1 MSRSCVSY
9 HRVVDRRR
17 TSFQP
22 SLMPIPPIQRCTRR
36 AASVIALSSLV
47 AALAPVRSFAQRPA
61 PHPSNPALAEL
72 QAALDSVMH
81 KQPIDFTAYSKLTET
96 SRRKVLELI
105 ALDALRTPD
114 DFLVTSTLATDPSG
128 FYESRRLEHELALVA
143 LVMGQPEALKRLGLT
158 WDGLN
163 WSMGRGQ
170 RIGTYMRN
178 GVANNMD
185 PVPAPAVIRELF
197 KNPSAAR
204 ARAAEATNNAELQ
217 KMRDEDQKDREDPID
232 QAKMARMD
240 ADDSVHKT
248 RTLELL
254 EEGAA
259 KTGRDMH
266 NAATVL
272 QHGDT
277 PDDYRLAHEL
287 SIAAIAL
294 GDTTALWLVSR
305 SYDRM
310 LLSMGHRQR
319 LNTQYGGAEAKPLP
333 LDTTGVNDR
342 IRVALGSR
350 RLADAGKAPGTR

>member
-1 MSRSCVSY
+1 
-9 HRVVDRRR
+9 
-17 TSFQP
+17 
-22 SLMPIPPIQRCTRR
+22 
-36 AASVIALSSLV
+36 
-47 AALAPVRSFAQRPA
+47 
-61 PHPSNPALAEL
+61 
-72 QAALDSVMH
+72 
-81 KQPIDFTAYSKLTET
+81 
-96 SRRKVLELI
+96 
-105 ALDALRTPD
+105 
-114 DFLVTSTLATDPSG
+114 
-128 FYESRRLEHELALVA
+128 
-143 LVMGQPEALKRLGLT
+143 
-158 WDGLN
+158 
-163 WSMGRGQ
+163 MGRGQ

-197 KNPSAAR
+197 KNPWAAR

>member
-1 MSRSCVSY
+1 MLL
-9 HRVVDRRR
+9 
-17 TSFQP
+17 
-22 SLMPIPPIQRCTRR
+22 SL
-36 AASVIALSSLV
+36 LV
-47 AALAPVRSFAQRPA
+47 ALRAVPAFAQQPA
-61 PHPSNPALAEL
+61 PHPANPALAEL
-72 QAALDSVMH
+72 QAALDSVMR
-81 KQPIDFTAYSKLTET
+81 KQPIDFTAYSKLTES

-105 ALDALRTPD
+105 SLDALRTPD
-114 DFLVTSTLATDPSG
+114 DFLVASTLASDPSG

-143 LVMGQPEALKRLGLT
+143 LVMGQPDALRRVGLT

-170 RIGTYMRN
+170 RIGTYTRN

-185 PVPAPAVIRELF
+185 PVPAPAMIRELF
-197 KNPSAAR
+197 KNPAAAR
-204 ARAAEATNNAELQ
+204 ARVTGATNNAELQ
-217 KMRDEDQKDREDPID
+217 KMRDEDQADREGEID
-232 QAKMARMD
+232 QAKMARMQVN
-240 ADDSVHKT
+240 DSVRQT
-248 RTLELL
+248 RTLEMI
-254 EEGAA
+254 EEGAP

-272 QHGDT
+272 QHGGT
-277 PDDYRLAHEL
+277 PENYRLAHEL

-319 LNTQYGGAEAKPLP
+319 LNTQYGGADAKPMP
-333 LDTTGVNDR
+333 LDSTGVNDR

-350 RLADAGKAPGTR
+350 RLADAAKPPSTY

>member
-1 MSRSCVSY
+1 MSAHSN
-9 HRVVDRRR
+9 RR
-17 TSFQP
+17 P
-22 SLMPIPPIQRCTRR
+22 ARR
-36 AASVIALSSLV
+36 ACSAIVLCSLV
-47 AALAPVRSFAQRPA
+47 ALHPARASAQQAAPR
-61 PHPSNPALAEL
+61 PSNPELAEM

-81 KQPIDFTAYSKLTET
+81 KQPIDFTAYSKLTEA
-96 SRRKVLELI
+96 SRRRVLALI
-105 ALDALRTPD
+105 ANDALRTAD
-114 DFLVTSTLATDPSG
+114 DFLVASMLATDPSG

-143 LVMGQPEALKRLGLT
+143 LVMGQPDALRRVGLT

-170 RIGTYMRN
+170 RIGTYTRN

-185 PVPAPAVIRELF
+185 PEPAPAVIRELF
-197 KNPSAAR
+197 KNPAAAR
-204 ARAAEATNNAELQ
+204 ARATAATNNPELQ
-217 KMRDEDQKDREDPID
+217 KMRDEDQADREGEID
-232 QAKMARMD
+232 QARMARMD
-240 ADDSVHKT
+240 ANDSVHQQ
-248 RTLELL
+248 RTLALI
-254 EEGAA
+254 EEGAL

-272 QHGDT
+272 QHGGT
-277 PDDYRLAHEL
+277 PENYRLAHEL

-319 LNTQYGGAEAKPLP
+319 LNTQYGGAEVKPLP
-333 LDTTGVNDR
+333 LDTMGVNDR

-350 RLADAGKAPGTR
+350 RLAEAAKAPGTR

>member
-1 MSRSCVSY
+1 MLL
-9 HRVVDRRR
+9 
-17 TSFQP
+17 
-22 SLMPIPPIQRCTRR
+22 SL
-36 AASVIALSSLV
+36 LV
-47 AALAPVRSFAQRPA
+47 ALRAVPAFAQQPA
-61 PHPSNPALAEL
+61 PHPANPALAEL
-72 QAALDSVMH
+72 QAALDSVMR
-81 KQPIDFTAYSKLTET
+81 KQPIDFTAYSKLTES

-105 ALDALRTPD
+105 SLDALRTPD
-114 DFLVTSTLATDPSG
+114 DFLVASTLASDPSG

-143 LVMGQPEALKRLGLT
+143 LVMGQPDALRRVGLT

-170 RIGTYMRN
+170 RIGTYTRN

-197 KNPSAAR
+197 KNPAAAR
-204 ARAAEATNNAELQ
+204 ARVTGATNNAELQ
-217 KMRDEDQKDREDPID
+217 KMRDEDQADREGEID
-232 QAKMARMD
+232 QAKMARMQVN
-240 ADDSVHKT
+240 DSVRQT
-248 RTLELL
+248 RTLEMI
-254 EEGAA
+254 EEGAP

-272 QHGDT
+272 QHGGT
-277 PDDYRLAHEL
+277 PENYCLAHEL

-319 LNTQYGGAEAKPLP
+319 LNTQYGGADAKPMP
-333 LDTTGVNDR
+333 LDSTGVNDR

-350 RLADAGKAPGTR
+350 RLADAAKPPSTY

>member
-1 MSRSCVSY
+1 MLL
-9 HRVVDRRR
+9 
-17 TSFQP
+17 
-22 SLMPIPPIQRCTRR
+22 SL
-36 AASVIALSSLV
+36 LV
-47 AALAPVRSFAQRPA
+47 ALHAVPAIAQQPAPRPA
-61 PHPSNPALAEL
+61 NPALAEM
-72 QAALDSVMH
+72 QGALDSVMR
-81 KQPIDFTAYSKLTET
+81 KQPIDFTAYSKLTES

-114 DFLVTSTLATDPSG
+114 DFLVASTLASDPSG

-143 LVMGQPEALKRLGLT
+143 LVMGQPDALRRVGLT

-170 RIGTYMRN
+170 RIGTYTRN

-185 PVPAPAVIRELF
+185 PVPAPAIIRELF
-197 KNPSAAR
+197 KNPAAAR
-204 ARAAEATNNAELQ
+204 ARATGATNNAELQ
-217 KMRDEDQKDREDPID
+217 KLRDDDQADREGEID
-232 QAKMARMD
+232 QAKMARMQVN
-240 ADDSVHKT
+240 DSVRQT
-248 RTLELL
+248 RTLEMI
-254 EEGAA
+254 EEGTP

-272 QHGDT
+272 QHGGT
-277 PDDYRLAHEL
+277 PENYRLAHEL

-294 GDTTALWLVSR
+294 GDTTASWLVSR

-319 LNTQYGGAEAKPLP
+319 LNTQYGGADAKPMP

-350 RLADAGKAPGTR
+350 RLADAAKPPSTY

>member
-1 MSRSCVSY
+1 M
-9 HRVVDRRR
+9 HPTRRR
-17 TSFQP
+17 T
-22 SLMPIPPIQRCTRR
+22 QRAR
-36 AASVIALSSLV
+36 SGIALFSLAV
-47 AALAPVRSFAQRPA
+47 ALCPARALAQQSA
-61 PHPSNPALAEL
+61 PHPSNPALAEM
-72 QAALDSVMH
+72 QAALDSVMR
-81 KQPIDFTAYSKLTET
+81 KQPIDFTAYSKLTEA
-96 SRRKVLELI
+96 SRSKVRELI

-114 DFLVTSTLATDPSG
+114 DFLVASTLATDPGG

-143 LVMGQPEALKRLGLT
+143 LVMGQPDALRRVGLT

-163 WSMGRGQ
+163 WSVGRGQ
-170 RIGTYMRN
+170 RIGTYVRN
-178 GVANNMD
+178 GVATNMD

-204 ARAAEATNNAELQ
+204 ARAATATNDAELQ

-232 QAKMARMD
+232 QAKMARME
-240 ADDSVHKT
+240 ADDSVHKM
-248 RTLELL
+248 RTLELI

-287 SIAAIAL
+287 SIAAVTL
-294 GDTTALWLVSR
+294 GDTTAVWLVSR

-350 RLADAGKAPGTR
+350 RLGDAAKAPGTR

>member
-1 MSRSCVSY
+1 MLL
-9 HRVVDRRR
+9 
-17 TSFQP
+17 
-22 SLMPIPPIQRCTRR
+22 SL
-36 AASVIALSSLV
+36 LV
-47 AALAPVRSFAQRPA
+47 ALRAVPAFAQQPA
-61 PHPSNPALAEL
+61 PHPANPALAEL
-72 QAALDSVMH
+72 QAALDSVMR
-81 KQPIDFTAYSKLTET
+81 KQPIDFTAYSKLTES

-105 ALDALRTPD
+105 SLDALRTPD
-114 DFLVTSTLATDPSG
+114 DFLVASTLASDPSG

-143 LVMGQPEALKRLGLT
+143 LVMGQPDALRRVGLT

-170 RIGTYMRN
+170 RIGTYTRN

-197 KNPSAAR
+197 KNPAAAR
-204 ARAAEATNNAELQ
+204 ARVTGATNNAELQ
-217 KMRDEDQKDREDPID
+217 KMRDEDQADREGEID
-232 QAKMARMD
+232 QAKMARMQVN
-240 ADDSVHKT
+240 DSVRQT
-248 RTLELL
+248 RTLEMI
-254 EEGAA
+254 EEGAP

-272 QHGDT
+272 QHGGT
-277 PDDYRLAHEL
+277 PENYRLAHEL

-319 LNTQYGGAEAKPLP
+319 LNTQYGGADAKPMP
-333 LDTTGVNDR
+333 LDSTGVNDR

-350 RLADAGKAPGTR
+350 RLADAAKPPSTY

>member
-1 MSRSCVSY
+1 MLLSLLVALRAVPA
-9 HRVVDRRR
+9 
-17 TSFQP
+17 FAQQP
-22 SLMPIPPIQRCTRR
+22 
-36 AASVIALSSLV
+36 ALSH
-47 AALAPVRSFAQRPA
+47 PA
-61 PHPSNPALAEL
+61 NPALAEL
-72 QAALDSVMH
+72 QAALDSVMR
-81 KQPIDFTAYSKLTET
+81 KQPIDFTAYSKLTES

-105 ALDALRTPD
+105 SLDALRTPD
-114 DFLVTSTLATDPSG
+114 DFLVASTLASDPSG

-143 LVMGQPEALKRLGLT
+143 LVMGQPDALRRVGLT

-170 RIGTYMRN
+170 RIGTYTRN

-197 KNPSAAR
+197 KNPAAAR
-204 ARAAEATNNAELQ
+204 ARVTGATNNAELQ
-217 KMRDEDQKDREDPID
+217 KMRDEDQADREGEID
-232 QAKMARMD
+232 QAKMARMQVN
-240 ADDSVHKT
+240 DSVRQT
-248 RTLELL
+248 RTLEMI
-254 EEGAA
+254 EEGAP

-272 QHGDT
+272 QHGGT
-277 PDDYRLAHEL
+277 PENYRLAHEL

-319 LNTQYGGAEAKPLP
+319 LNTQYGGADAKPMP
-333 LDTTGVNDR
+333 LDSTGVNDR

-350 RLADAGKAPGTR
+350 RLADAAKPPSTY

>member
-1 MSRSCVSY
+1 ML
-9 HRVVDRRR
+9 VVLPGLMPMHPTRRR
-17 TSFQP
+17 A
-22 SLMPIPPIQRCTRR
+22 QRAR
-36 AASVIALSSLV
+36 SGIALFSL
-47 AALAPVRSFAQRPA
+47 ALGLCPARALAPQSA
-61 PHPSNPALAEL
+61 PHPSNPALAEM
-72 QAALDSVMH
+72 QAALDSVMR
-81 KQPIDFTAYSKLTET
+81 KQPIDFTAYSRLTEA
-96 SRRKVLELI
+96 SRSKVRELI

-114 DFLVTSTLATDPSG
+114 DFLVASTLATDPSG

-143 LVMGQPEALKRLGLT
+143 LVMGQPDALRRVGLT

-170 RIGTYMRN
+170 RIGTYVRN

-197 KNPSAAR
+197 KNPAAAR
-204 ARAAEATNNAELQ
+204 ARAAGATNNAELQ
-217 KMRDEDQKDREDPID
+217 KLRDEDQADREGEID
-232 QAKMARMD
+232 QGKMARMQVN
-240 ADDSVHKT
+240 DSVRET
-248 RTLELL
+248 RTLELI
-254 EEGAA
+254 EEGAP

-272 QHGDT
+272 QHGGT
-277 PDDYRLAHEL
+277 PDNYRLAHEL

-319 LNTQYGGAEAKPLP
+319 LNTQYGGAKAEPMP

-350 RLADAGKAPGTR
+350 RLADAAQPPGPALSRATP

>member
-1 MSRSCVSY
+1 MLL
-9 HRVVDRRR
+9 
-17 TSFQP
+17 
-22 SLMPIPPIQRCTRR
+22 SL
-36 AASVIALSSLV
+36 LV
-47 AALAPVRSFAQRPA
+47 ALRAVPAFAQQPA
-61 PHPSNPALAEL
+61 PHPANPALAEL
-72 QAALDSVMH
+72 QAALDSVMR
-81 KQPIDFTAYSKLTET
+81 KQPIDFTAYSKLTES

-105 ALDALRTPD
+105 SLDALRTPD
-114 DFLVTSTLATDPSG
+114 DFLVASTLASDPSG

-143 LVMGQPEALKRLGLT
+143 LVMGQPDALRRVGLT

-170 RIGTYMRN
+170 RIGTYTRN

-197 KNPSAAR
+197 KNPAAAR
-204 ARAAEATNNAELQ
+204 ARVTGATNNAELQ
-217 KMRDEDQKDREDPID
+217 KMRDEDQADREGEID
-232 QAKMARMD
+232 QAKMARMQVN
-240 ADDSVHKT
+240 DSVRQA
-248 RTLELL
+248 RTLEMI
-254 EEGAA
+254 EEGAP

-272 QHGDT
+272 QHGGT
-277 PDDYRLAHEL
+277 PENYRLAHEL

-319 LNTQYGGAEAKPLP
+319 LNTQYGGADAKPMP
-333 LDTTGVNDR
+333 LDSTGVNDR

-350 RLADAGKAPGTR
+350 RLADAAKPPSTY

>member
-1 MSRSCVSY
+1 M
-9 HRVVDRRR
+9 
-17 TSFQP
+17 
-22 SLMPIPPIQRCTRR
+22 
-36 AASVIALSSLV
+36 
-47 AALAPVRSFAQRPA
+47 
-61 PHPSNPALAEL
+61 
-72 QAALDSVMH
+72 QAALDSVMR
-81 KQPIDFTAYSKLTET
+81 KQPIDFTAYSKLTES

-114 DFLVTSTLATDPSG
+114 DFLVASTLASDPSG

-143 LVMGQPEALKRLGLT
+143 LVMGQPDALRRVGLT

-170 RIGTYMRN
+170 RIGTYTRN

-185 PVPAPAVIRELF
+185 PVPAPAIIRELF
-197 KNPSAAR
+197 KNPAAAR
-204 ARAAEATNNAELQ
+204 ARATGATNNAELQ
-217 KMRDEDQKDREDPID
+217 KLRDDDQADREGEID
-232 QAKMARMD
+232 QAKMARMQVN
-240 ADDSVHKT
+240 DSVRQT
-248 RTLELL
+248 RTLEMI
-254 EEGAA
+254 EEGTP

-272 QHGDT
+272 QHGGT
-277 PDDYRLAHEL
+277 PENYRLAHEL

-294 GDTTALWLVSR
+294 GDTTASWLVSR

-319 LNTQYGGAEAKPLP
+319 LNTQYGGADAKPMP

-350 RLADAGKAPGTR
+350 RLADAAKPPSTY

>member
-1 MSRSCVSY
+1 MLL
-9 HRVVDRRR
+9 
-17 TSFQP
+17 
-22 SLMPIPPIQRCTRR
+22 SL
-36 AASVIALSSLV
+36 LV
-47 AALAPVRSFAQRPA
+47 ALRAVPAFAQQPA
-61 PHPSNPALAEL
+61 AHPANPALAEL
-72 QAALDSVMH
+72 QAALDSVMR
-81 KQPIDFTAYSKLTET
+81 KQPIDFTAYSKLTES

-105 ALDALRTPD
+105 SLDALRTPD
-114 DFLVTSTLATDPSG
+114 DFLVASTLASDPSG

-143 LVMGQPEALKRLGLT
+143 LVMGQPDALRRVGLT

-170 RIGTYMRN
+170 RIGTYTRN

-197 KNPSAAR
+197 KNPVAAR
-204 ARAAEATNNAELQ
+204 ARVTGATNNAELQ
-217 KMRDEDQKDREDPID
+217 KMRDEDQADREGEID
-232 QAKMARMD
+232 QAKMARMQVN
-240 ADDSVHKT
+240 DSVRQT
-248 RTLELL
+248 RTLEMI
-254 EEGAA
+254 EEGAP

-272 QHGDT
+272 QHGGT
-277 PDDYRLAHEL
+277 PENYRLAHEL

-319 LNTQYGGAEAKPLP
+319 LNTQYGGADAKPMP
-333 LDTTGVNDR
+333 LDSTGVNDR

-350 RLADAGKAPGTR
+350 RLADAAKPPSTY

>member
-1 MSRSCVSY
+1 M
-9 HRVVDRRR
+9 
-17 TSFQP
+17 
-22 SLMPIPPIQRCTRR
+22 
-36 AASVIALSSLV
+36 
-47 AALAPVRSFAQRPA
+47 
-61 PHPSNPALAEL
+61 

-81 KQPIDFTAYSKLTET
+81 KQPIDFTAYSRLTEG
-96 SRRKVLELI
+96 SRRRVLELI

-114 DFLVTSTLATDPSG
+114 DFLVASTLATDPSG

-143 LVMGQPEALKRLGLT
+143 LVMGQPDALRRVGLT

-170 RIGTYMRN
+170 RIGTYTRN

-185 PVPAPAVIRELF
+185 PTPAPAVIRELF
-197 KNPSAAR
+197 KNPAAAR
-204 ARAAEATNNAELQ
+204 ARAVVATNNAELQ
-217 KMRDEDQKDREDPID
+217 KMRDEDQADREDPID
-232 QAKMARMD
+232 QAKMARME
-240 ADDSVHKT
+240 ANDSVHQA
-248 RTLELL
+248 RTLELI
-254 EEGAA
+254 EEGAP

-272 QHGDT
+272 QHGGT
-277 PDDYRLAHEL
+277 PESYRLAHEL

-305 SYDRM
+305 SYDRL

-319 LNTQYGGAEAKPLP
+319 LNTQYGGAAAAPMP

-350 RLADAGKAPGTR
+350 RLRDAAKAPGPALSRATP

>member
-1 MSRSCVSY
+1 MSIHPT
-9 HRVVDRRR
+9 HRR
-17 TSFQP
+17 
-22 SLMPIPPIQRCTRR
+22 TRR
-36 AASVIALSSLV
+36 ARSVPLLLSLLV
-47 AALAPVRSFAQRPA
+47 AMRAVPGVAQQPAPRPA
-61 PHPSNPALAEL
+61 NPALAEM
-72 QAALDSVMH
+72 QTALDAVMR
-81 KQPIDFTAYSKLTET
+81 KQPIDFTAYSKLTES

-114 DFLVTSTLATDPSG
+114 DFLVASTLASDPSG

-143 LVMGQPEALKRLGLT
+143 LVMGEPDALRRVGLT

-170 RIGTYMRN
+170 RIGTYTRN

-185 PVPAPAVIRELF
+185 PDPAPAVIRELF

-204 ARAAEATNNAELQ
+204 ARAAGATNNAELQ
-217 KMRDEDQKDREDPID
+217 KLRDDDQADREGEID
-232 QAKMARMD
+232 QAKMARMQVN
-240 ADDSVHKT
+240 DSVRQT
-248 RTLELL
+248 RTLEMI
-254 EEGAA
+254 EEGTP

-272 QHGDT
+272 QHGGT
-277 PDDYRLAHEL
+277 PENYRLAHEL

-319 LNTQYGGAEAKPLP
+319 LNTQYGGADAKPMP

-350 RLADAGKAPGTR
+350 RLADAAKPPSTY

>member
-1 MSRSCVSY
+1 MQ
-9 HRVVDRRR
+9 
-17 TSFQP
+17 T
-22 SLMPIPPIQRCTRR
+22 
-36 AASVIALSSLV
+36 
-47 AALAPVRSFAQRPA
+47 
-61 PHPSNPALAEL
+61 
-72 QAALDSVMH
+72 ALDSVMR
-81 KQPIDFTAYSKLTET
+81 KQPIDFTAYSKLTES

-114 DFLVTSTLATDPSG
+114 DFLVASTLASDPSG

-143 LVMGQPEALKRLGLT
+143 LVMGQPDALRRVGLT

-170 RIGTYMRN
+170 RIGTYTRN

-185 PVPAPAVIRELF
+185 PVPAPALIRELF

-204 ARAAEATNNAELQ
+204 ARATGATNNAELQ
-217 KMRDEDQKDREDPID
+217 KLRDEDQADREGEID
-232 QAKMARMD
+232 QGKMARMQVN
-240 ADDSVHKT
+240 DSVRQT
-248 RTLELL
+248 RTLEMI
-254 EEGAA
+254 EEGTP

-272 QHGDT
+272 QHGGT
-277 PDDYRLAHEL
+277 PENYRLAHEL

-319 LNTQYGGAEAKPLP
+319 LNTQYGGADAKPMP

-350 RLADAGKAPGTR
+350 RLADAAKPPSTY